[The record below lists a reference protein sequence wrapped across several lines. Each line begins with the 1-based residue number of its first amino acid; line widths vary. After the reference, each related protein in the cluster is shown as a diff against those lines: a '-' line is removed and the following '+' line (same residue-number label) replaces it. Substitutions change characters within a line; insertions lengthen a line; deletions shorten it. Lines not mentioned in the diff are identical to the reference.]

1 MFSGGLLSLSEADF
15 GAAIQ
20 GLTVVA
26 LDGPVTGSGA
36 TAVASGA
43 ASSNGEARRLIA
55 QGGLYVNDR
64 RVEGFDD
71 PLPAPVHGR
80 YWVVRTG
87 KKNVRIVER
96 AG

>member
-1 MFSGGLLSLSEADF
+1 M
-15 GAAIQ
+15 
-20 GLTVVA
+20 TVVA
-26 LDGPVTGSGA
+26 IDGPVTGSGA

-71 PLPAPVHGR
+71 PLHGR

-87 KKNVRIVER
+87 KKNVRIVEW

>member
-1 MFSGGLLSLSEADF
+1 VFSGGLLSLSEADF
-15 GAAIQ
+15 RAAIE

-26 LDGPVTGSGA
+26 VPGPETGAGA
-36 TAVASGA
+36 TAVAAGA

-71 PLPAPVHGR
+71 PLPGPVHGR

-96 AG
+96 SG